1 MPAKLKPS
9 VKEYIKVNNKMTSKF
24 KMKHYTPSN
33 TSTEELKKLYNSP
46 SMKRKKNLIQKEL
59 LKRGVQI

>member
-24 KMKHYTPSN
+24 KMNYTPSSM
-33 TSTEELKKLYNSP
+33 STDELKKLYTSP

-59 LKRGVQI
+59 LKRGIKI

>member
-24 KMKHYTPSN
+24 KMKHYTPSSM
-33 TSTEELKKLYNSP
+33 STEELKKLYISP

-59 LKRGVQI
+59 LKRGIEI